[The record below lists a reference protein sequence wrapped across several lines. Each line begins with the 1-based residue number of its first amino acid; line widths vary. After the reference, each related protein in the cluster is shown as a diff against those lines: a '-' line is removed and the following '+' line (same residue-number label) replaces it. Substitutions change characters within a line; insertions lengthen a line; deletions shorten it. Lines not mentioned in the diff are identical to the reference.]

1 MRIDVNSRDLLN
13 VLDRLALLELPK
25 PRRTWILKELGR
37 AEIRNT
43 QKNIRQQKNSDGTAM
58 ARRKNGK
65 RTKMF
70 QRMANGLEPYVLD
83 DSHTLNLTW
92 KNKLTAR
99 IAARH
104 SIGQTQKMTAQ
115 QMRKRYGQPDY
126 KANATQPQAK
136 KLREIGFTVRQ
147 GKKRRSKKP
156 TLKWIQ
162 ENLSM
167 GKAGLIIRIM
177 TNKPQQSTWDIPLS
191 DRPFLGSPKE
201 EVGIRLEKLLKR
213 AQRQRN

>member
-1 MRIDVNSRDLLN
+1 MRIDVNSRDILGA
-13 VLDRLALLELPK
+13 LDRLALLELPK
-25 PRRTWILKELGR
+25 PKRTWILKELGR

-43 QKNIRQQKNSDGTAM
+43 QKNIRQQKNSDGTPM

-70 QRMANGLEPYVLD
+70 QRMANGLEPYVID

-104 SIGQTQKMTAQ
+104 SAGQTQKMTVQ
-115 QMRKRYGQPDY
+115 QVRRRFGEPSY
-126 KANATQPQAK
+126 KAPASKGQAK

-147 GKKRRSKKP
+147 GKKRKTKKP
-156 TLKWIQ
+156 SLKWIQ

-177 TNKPQQSTWDIPLS
+177 TNKPQQGAWDIPLA
-191 DRPFLGSPKE
+191 DRPFLGSQKE
-201 EVGIRLEKLLKR
+201 DVGIRLEKLLKR